1 MNKLDTS
8 KNNLD
13 NFNLHINS
21 LKIGD
26 DNNDQAN
33 GQLFFTN
40 KKSFTRN
47 VTMAYQ
53 IKRPKEENKEMSFN
67 EDFPEFGINEKDK
80 LNIKITSLKVNTNNA
95 NNSNGN
101 GN

>member
-13 NFNLHINS
+13 NFNLDINS

-67 EDFPEFGINEKDK
+67 ENFPEFGINEKDK
-80 LNIKITSLKVNTNNA
+80 LNIEITSLKVNTDNT

-101 GN
+101 EK

>member
-1 MNKLDTS
+1 MNKDDTS

-13 NFNLHINS
+13 NFNLEINS

-67 EDFPEFGINEKDK
+67 ENFPEFGINEKDK
-80 LNIKITSLKVNTNNA
+80 LNIKITSPKVNTDNT
-95 NNSNGN
+95 NNSNN
-101 GN
+101 NEK